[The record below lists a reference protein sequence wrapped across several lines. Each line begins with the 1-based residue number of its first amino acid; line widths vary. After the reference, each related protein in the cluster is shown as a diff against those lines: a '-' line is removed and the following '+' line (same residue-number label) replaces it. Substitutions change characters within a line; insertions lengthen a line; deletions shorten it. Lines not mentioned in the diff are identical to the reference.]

1 MDVNKICMNCMAGEI
16 NENGVCAKC
25 GASEYSIK
33 TSSRY
38 LPLRTILRGKYL
50 IGKVIGEGG
59 FGITY
64 LAYDLNLE
72 IRVAVK
78 EFCPRDYAG
87 RDAADGL
94 TIRPYDAKS
103 SEFYLSEKDKFIN
116 EAKRLAKFRSQPG
129 VVSVMDYFAENGTV
143 YLAMDYI
150 DGMTLKKFR
159 VLAQGAP
166 MPVDTVLRMMK
177 PVIETLDK
185 IHSEGIIHRDISPD
199 NIMITKDYS
208 DIYLIDFGTARNASV
223 DGEHS
228 VSVYK
233 KGTYTPV
240 EQQSTHGKQ
249 GAWTD
254 VYALCATIYVCI
266 TGRTLPEAVDR
277 MIDDTMVLPSRLG
290 IAVSPQVEQAL
301 VRGLAV
307 KPEERI
313 QSMRELWKA
322 LYEGNEAAMG
332 REPAPQNAAPVA
344 NQGSTA
350 PVSDRH
356 DSAQDIE
363 EKIKSRGVQYQ
374 KEKMFEGWKAYKKSL
389 KMPLY
394 IKAILMWLLSC
405 IMMFYSLYLVSFD
418 VVSFDVCDFISG
430 LTAGDINII
439 HSNCRFFIRCI
450 IWHGDWGHEG
460 YYICVRTLLILTLLD
475 FFVCWLVN
483 KRISSFLD
491 KRKSISIKNII
502 FPCCADEE
510 KILAQI
516 DFMRTIDIW
525 AGKKGR
531 AIKYYNSRK
540 ILRDEFIHICRNDA
554 NMSYVVFFRKKG
566 LNIITFTN
574 TEISDYF
581 YGTIMKADVSDE
593 IKAAWRQV
601 AEDKL
606 VLIEK

>member
-94 TIRPYDAKS
+94 TIRPYDAES

-159 VLAQGAP
+159 ELAQGAP

-177 PVIETLDK
+177 PVIVTLDK

-233 KGTYTPV
+233 KGTYTPI

-322 LYEGNEAAMG
+322 LYEGNEAAMAKA
-332 REPAPQNAAPVA
+332 PAPQKAAPAA
-344 NQGSTA
+344 NQVSTA

-356 DSAQDIE
+356 DSAQTIE
-363 EKIKSRGVQYQ
+363 EKIQSRGVQYQ
-374 KEKMFEGWKAYKKSL
+374 KEKMFEGWRAYRKYVL
-389 KMPLY
+389 KVVIFVGVPLFLFLDFVESY
-394 IKAILMWLLSC
+394 FCYYFMFDILAQICYSELL
-405 IMMFYSLYLVSFD
+405 FV
-418 VVSFDVCDFISG
+418 ISSTVM
-430 LTAGDINII
+430 LLLML
-439 HSNCRFFIRCI
+439 FI
-450 IWHGDWGHEG
+450 IW
-460 YYICVRTLLILTLLD
+460 YTVPKLCSYLC
-475 FFVCWLVN
+475 
-483 KRISSFLD
+483 
-491 KRKSISIKNII
+491 KRKIKNIV
-502 FPCCADEE
+502 PLCPDEE
-510 KILAQI
+510 NILAQI
-516 DFMRTIDIW
+516 DIMRTVSIW
-525 AGKKGR
+525 ADKRCSFFKS
-531 AIKYYNSRK
+531 YNSLR
-540 ILRDEFIHICRNDA
+540 LTRDEFIKICRQDA
-554 NMSYVVFFRKKG
+554 NMRYSVNFQNKG
-566 LNIITFTN
+566 SAILNFTS
-574 TEISDYF
+574 TQISNYF